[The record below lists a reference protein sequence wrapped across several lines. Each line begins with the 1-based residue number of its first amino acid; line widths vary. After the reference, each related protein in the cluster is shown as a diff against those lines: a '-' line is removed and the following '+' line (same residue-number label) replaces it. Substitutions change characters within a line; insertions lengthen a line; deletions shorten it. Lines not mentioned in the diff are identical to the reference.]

1 MNHATKFQLVAFEA
15 RMKELFEA
23 GELPFLLHFC
33 GGNEDQLIEI
43 FREIKP
49 GDWIFSSH
57 RSHYHYLLAGGS
69 PERLEQMIRDGD
81 SMFIFDKELNFLTSS
96 VLAGTACIAAG
107 VAWKLK
113 EERQPWPGTLEDW
126 PGPHV
131 WNFLG
136 DGAEDEG
143 HFYEAVAMVHGH
155 DLPCT
160 FIVENND
167 RSVDTNIEQRR
178 GNGMH
183 QGLLHVNCVRRYHYT
198 PTYPHGGS
206 GTSKRIQFNPAIRPR
221 PVAMD

>member
-1 MNHATKFQLVAFEA
+1 MTNVTKEQLIAFEA

-107 VAWKLK
+107 VAHTLQQTRWAD
-113 EERQPWPGTLEDW
+113 PGGRRE
-126 PGPHV
+126 PHV

-155 DLPCT
+155 NLPCT
-160 FIVENND
+160 FVVENND
-167 RSVDTNIEQRR
+167 RSVDTNIQQRR
-178 GNGMH
+178 GNGMY
-183 QGLLHVNCVRRYHYT
+183 QGLLQADCVRRYYYT

-206 GTSKRIQFNPAIRPR
+206 GTSKRIQFNPAVRPK
-221 PVAMD
+221 PFATD

>member
-1 MNHATKFQLVAFEA
+1 MNNATKEQLIAFEA

-43 FREIKP
+43 FREIKR

-69 PERLEQMIRDGD
+69 PERLEQMIREGD

-96 VLAGTACIAAG
+96 VLAGTACVAAG
-107 VAWKLK
+107 VAWSVQDQAKRHPVGYARKDL
-113 EERQPWPGTLEDW
+113 RHTWC
-126 PGPHV
+126 
-131 WNFLG
+131 FLG

-143 HFYEAVAMVHGH
+143 HFYEAVRMVDGYR
-155 DLPCT
+155 LPCT
-160 FIVENND
+160 FVIEDNN
-167 RSVDTNIEQRR
+167 RSVDTSLADRR
-178 GNGMH
+178 GDGH
-183 QGLLHVNCVRRYHYT
+183 SVFPWPSCVRRYHYL

-206 GTSKRIQFNPAIRPR
+206 GCQKRIQFNPAVKPR
-221 PVAMD
+221 A